1 MTYNLPQALERLL
14 YHGEFAGWLNDQ
26 EMPLAAAKELEEFE
40 EFEEFERMVDALRDT
55 ELRVDC
61 KR

>member
-1 MTYNLPQALERLL
+1 MTKLLQALERLL

-26 EMPLAAAKELEEFE
+26 EMPLAAAKELEEFD
-40 EFEEFERMVDALRDT
+40 RMVDALRDT